1 MSEVKNSE
9 VKNVKGGEGA
19 SEDGGGGVR
28 MNSLE
33 RRTLEILR
41 CCLGPDARIDAQAR
55 WLPGTPDFF
64 ITSIGVC
71 VFVDGAFWHGGR
83 GQKMR
88 RTAIRFLASGDE
100 DRAVFWAEKA
110 STNETRDRSVNRQL
124 RAMGLRV
131 VRLKEDRIN
140 AADERAMAYVS
151 KSLAMTLF
159 KKAAKAK

>member
-1 MSEVKNSE
+1 MRDVKNIK
-9 VKNVKGGEGA
+9 VDDA
-19 SEDGGGGVR
+19 SVEAAEGGVK

-41 CCLGPDARIDAQAR
+41 SCLGPAARIDAQATE
-55 WLPGTPDFF
+55 LPGTPDFF
-64 ITSIGVC
+64 IPSVGLC
-71 VFVDGAFWHGGR
+71 VFVDGGWWHGGR

-88 RTAIRFLASGDE
+88 RTAIRFLAEGDD
-100 DRAVFWAEKA
+100 DRATFWADKA

-131 VRLKEDRIN
+131 VRLKEGRIN

-159 KKAAKAK
+159 KKVAKAR